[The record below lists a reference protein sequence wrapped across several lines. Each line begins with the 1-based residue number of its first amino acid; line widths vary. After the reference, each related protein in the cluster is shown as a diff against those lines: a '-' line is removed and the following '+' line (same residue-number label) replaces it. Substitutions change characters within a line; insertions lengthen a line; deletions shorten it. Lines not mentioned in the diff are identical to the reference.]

1 MSNGPYATLE
11 DLDRQIAV
19 VRENIREITEQATAQ
34 SGAADEERNAE
45 RMAEQNDDLQ
55 RLLKLRETLAK
66 QK

>member
-1 MSNGPYATLE
+1 MSNGPYATLA

-19 VRENIREITEQATAQ
+19 VRANIREITEQATAQ

-45 RMAEQNDDLQ
+45 RMAEQNDELQ

>member
-19 VRENIREITEQATAQ
+19 VRANIREITEQATAQ

-45 RMAEQNDDLQ
+45 RMAEQNDELQ

>member
-19 VRENIREITEQATAQ
+19 VRANIREITEQATAQ

-45 RMAEQNDDLQ
+45 RMAEQNDELQ
-55 RLLKLRETLAK
+55 RLLKLRETLAN
-66 QK
+66 QA